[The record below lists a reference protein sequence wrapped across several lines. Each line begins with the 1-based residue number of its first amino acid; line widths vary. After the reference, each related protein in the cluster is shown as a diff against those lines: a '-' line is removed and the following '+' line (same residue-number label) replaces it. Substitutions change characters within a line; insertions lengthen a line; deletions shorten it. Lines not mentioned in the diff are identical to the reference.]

1 MENEEP
7 KPELHIFNF
16 ENVEYKTR
24 YTKKFENRK
33 PYTIPDPKKI
43 YAFIPGQILKVF
55 VKEGHKVKKGD
66 PLLILQAMKMNNILL
81 APINGVIKTIYVK
94 VGETVPK
101 SQMLVELK

>member
-7 KPELHIFNF
+7 KPEFHIFNF
-16 ENVEYKTR
+16 ENVEYKTL

-43 YAFIPGQILKVF
+43 YAFIPGTILKIH
-55 VKEGHKVKKGD
+55 VKENHKVKKGE

-81 APINGVIKTIYVK
+81 SPLNGVVKKVYVK
-94 VGETVPK
+94 VGEMVPK

>member
-1 MENEEP
+1 MDNEEQ

-24 YTKKFENRK
+24 YTKKFETRK
-33 PYTIPDPKKI
+33 PYTIPDPRQI
-43 YAFIPGQILKVF
+43 FAFIPGQILKVF
-55 VKEGHKVKKGD
+55 VKENHKVRKGE
-66 PLLILQAMKMNNILL
+66 PVLILQAMKMNNILL
-81 APINGVIKTIYVK
+81 APMNGVVKKIYVK